1 MGFWGITWAAADC
14 VIPVHS
20 CTSGSSTPPV
30 AQHAVSSWR
39 PPRDYK
45 LLAQYWSQENG
56 AWDHFCNQP
65 AEACYF
71 PLAFSW
77 KSQTK
82 IQKFPTSSELLTSLT
97 SSEGI
102 LLYCYRLA
110 DAFVVSSRMVV
121 NFKLHF
127 TLENT
132 HELMFNIK
140 QIHQICCPNLSGLLW
155 YLKTLKIHILTGGSW
170 KPHYPPCSSREQF
183 TLGLSSFSN
192 LSASVRLTGSV
203 SKLIP
208 AALEWVLE
216 RLLWNRQGWQKPCWH
231 SCSLRQALCCRR
243 CCLHGLTRNS
253 NTCPHRSQSF
263 RSAGHTTLLA

>member
-1 MGFWGITWAAADC
+1 MPSAHGDHLVTTNCWHSTDLRRMGHGIIFAISQLEPA
-14 VIPVHS
+14 IFS
-20 CTSGSSTPPV
+20 
-30 AQHAVSSWR
+30 
-39 PPRDYK
+39 
-45 LLAQYWSQENG
+45 LLFLEKA
-56 AWDHFCNQP
+56 
-65 AEACYF
+65 
-71 PLAFSW
+71 
-77 KSQTK
+77 K
-82 IQKFPTSSELLTSLT
+82 QKFRSFPTSSELLTSLT

-110 DAFVVSSRMVV
+110 DAFVVSIVV

-132 HELMFNIK
+132 QELMFNIK
-140 QIHQICCPNLSGLLW
+140 QIHQICCPNLSDLLW

-208 AALEWVLE
+208 AALE
-216 RLLWNRQGWQKPCWH
+216 
-231 SCSLRQALCCRR
+231 
-243 CCLHGLTRNS
+243 
-253 NTCPHRSQSF
+253 
-263 RSAGHTTLLA
+263 